1 MVCPALEMGRGFPFP
16 IMSALTRFA
25 ASMFTRARSV
35 IGGETVAIDGRAAIF
50 AVVAETDES
59 RDLDSS
65 GYDRDQSLTVTVSIA
80 DWSASY
86 PGGAKAYFGKT
97 AVCRERTWRV
107 GDIKAG
113 QSFVTIRLTNPRKGA

>member
-1 MVCPALEMGRGFPFP
+1 
-16 IMSALTRFA
+16 
-25 ASMFTRARSV
+25 MFTRARSV
-35 IGGETVAIDGRAAIF
+35 IGGETVAIDGRTAIS

-65 GYDRDQSLTVTVSIA
+65 GFDRDQSLTVTVSIA
-80 DWSASY
+80 DWSGSY

>member
-1 MVCPALEMGRGFPFP
+1 
-16 IMSALTRFA
+16 
-25 ASMFTRARSV
+25 MFTRSRSV
-35 IGGETVAIDGRAAIF
+35 IGGESVTINDGPAIS

-65 GYDRDQSLTVTVSIA
+65 GFDRDQSVTATVSIS

-97 AVCRERTWRV
+97 AVCRGRTWRV
-107 GDIKAG
+107 GDVKAG
-113 QSFVTIRLTNPRKGA
+113 QSFVTIRLTNPRKGN

>member
-1 MVCPALEMGRGFPFP
+1 
-16 IMSALTRFA
+16 
-25 ASMFTRARSV
+25 MFTRARSV
-35 IGGETVAIDGRAAIF
+35 IGGETVAIDGGTAIS

-65 GYDRDQSLTVTVSIA
+65 GFDRDQSLTVTVSIA
-80 DWSASY
+80 DWSTSY

-97 AVCRERTWRV
+97 AICRSRTWRV
-107 GDIKAG
+107 GTIQAG

>member
-1 MVCPALEMGRGFPFP
+1 
-16 IMSALTRFA
+16 MSALTRFA

-35 IGGETVAIDGRAAIF
+35 IGGETVAINDGAAIS

-65 GYDRDQSLTVTVSIA
+65 GFDRDQSLTVTVSIA
-80 DWSASY
+80 DWSANY
-86 PGGAKAYFGKT
+86 PCGAKAYFGKT

-113 QSFVTIRLTNPRKGA
+113 QSFVTIRFTNPRKGA

>member
-1 MVCPALEMGRGFPFP
+1 
-16 IMSALTRFA
+16 MSALTRFA
-25 ASMFTRARSV
+25 ASMFTRSRSI
-35 IGGETVAIDGRAAIF
+35 IGGETVAIDGRTAIS

-65 GYDRDQSLTVTVSIA
+65 GFDRDQSLTVTVSIA
-80 DWSASY
+80 DWSANY

-97 AVCRERTWRV
+97 AVCRERNWKV
-107 GDIKAG
+107 GTVQAG

>member
-1 MVCPALEMGRGFPFP
+1 
-16 IMSALTRFA
+16 
-25 ASMFTRARSV
+25 MFTRSRSV
-35 IGGETVAIDGRAAIF
+35 IGGETVAINDGPAIS

-65 GYDRDQSLTVTVSIA
+65 GFDRDQSVTATVSIA
-80 DWSASY
+80 DWSANY

-97 AVCRERTWRV
+97 AVCRGRTWRV
-107 GDIKAG
+107 GDVKAG